1 MRAYLLGLVVAL
13 CAVTAEARLYRW
25 VDEHGNVQFS
35 DKPPTGQVKE
45 LNELDQRGMVRRAPE
60 KKASSGEL
68 AQQASEQQMI
78 QAQKRKDHALLQS
91 FTRPEEI
98 DLLRDR
104 QISAVETR
112 SQTNKLRS
120 QGAQNKLKRL
130 TAQTDALKKA
140 GRTPNDTLQADL
152 DATRKELDVLAAEEQ
167 KMALEITAIK
177 ERAEADKKR
186 FQELRGSH

>member
-1 MRAYLLGLVVAL
+1 MSAYLLGVVLAL
-13 CAVTAEARLYRW
+13 CTVTADARLYRW

-35 DKPPTGQVKE
+35 DKPPIGNVKE
-45 LNELDQRGMVRRAPE
+45 LNELDQRGMVRRAPG
-60 KKASSGEL
+60 KKASSGEI
-68 AQQASEQQMI
+68 AQQESEQKMI
-78 QAQKRKDHALLQS
+78 QVQKRRDHALLQS

-104 QISAVETR
+104 QIGAVETR
-112 SQTNKLRS
+112 AQTNKLRS

-130 TAQTDALKKA
+130 TAQTEALKKA
-140 GRTPNDTLQADL
+140 GKKPNDTLQADL

-167 KMALEITAIK
+167 KMTLEITAIK

-186 FQELRGSH
+186 FLELRGSH